1 MVLKHFI
8 ISMFQGLFSSEG
20 YIEVEIEAPIVT
32 QDVNFVTSNPINL
45 FLSTFFIID
54 EDGEKYKM
62 IF

>member
-1 MVLKHFI
+1 
-8 ISMFQGLFSSEG
+8 MFQGLFSSEG